1 MSILASNIQAPWS
14 VIAPILTIRTEQDY
28 EQGIDRLNDLLDEV
42 GTNEDHPL
50 YTLLDTLGVVI
61 QTYEGTHHSIP
72 DCSGRE
78 VLTYLMEE
86 HALSAAELPEIG
98 SPGEIENILNGQ
110 RDLDI
115 SQIRA
120 LANRF
125 SVSPAV
131 FI

>member
-1 MSILASNIQAPWS
+1 MSMITSNIQVPWS
-14 VIAPILTIRTEQDY
+14 IIAPILTVRTEQDY
-28 EQGIDRLNDLLDEV
+28 EQGIDRLNYLLDEV
-42 GTNEDHPL
+42 GRNEEHPL

-61 QTYEGTHHSIP
+61 QTYEETHHSVS

-98 SPGEIENILNGQ
+98 SPGEIEDILNGQ
-110 RDLDI
+110 QDLDI